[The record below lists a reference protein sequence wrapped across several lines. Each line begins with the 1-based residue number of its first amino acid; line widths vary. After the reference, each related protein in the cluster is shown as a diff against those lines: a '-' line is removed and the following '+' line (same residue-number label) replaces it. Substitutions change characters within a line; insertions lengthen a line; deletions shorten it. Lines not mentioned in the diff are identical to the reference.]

1 MSSTM
6 LTVKPLAFESLGV
19 RSMATFV
26 ETDDLAVLIDPGV
39 SLAPIRYGL
48 PPHPVEEQRMTACWD
63 EITAHA
69 ALSDV
74 LIVTHY
80 HYDHHDPYAPEL
92 YDGKVVYLKH
102 PEERINRS
110 QRGRAAFFLEQLAD
124 LPQTIEFADGNEFK
138 HGSTTIRFSP
148 AVFHGTNAKLGYV
161 VEVSIACGGEKLVFT
176 SDVEGPALAEQA
188 KFILQKEPDMLILDG
203 PMTYLLGFRY
213 SQQSL
218 ERSIEYI
225 TRIITETSVQEI
237 LIEHHF
243 MRDLKYKERIAD
255 AYASAAAEKVTVTTA
270 AEYLGREVDM
280 LEARRKE
287 LYQ

>member
-1 MSSTM
+1 M

-39 SLAPIRYGL
+39 SLAPSRYGL
-48 PPHPVEEQRMTACWD
+48 PPHPIEEQRMVTCWD
-63 EITAHA
+63 EIKAHA
-69 ALSDV
+69 AMSDV

-80 HYDHHDPYAPEL
+80 HYDHHDPYEPEL
-92 YDGKVVYLKH
+92 YEGKIVYLKH
-102 PEERINRS
+102 PEKQINRS

-124 LPQTIEFADGNEFK
+124 LPQTIEIADGNEFT

-161 VEVSIACGGEKLVFT
+161 VEVSIACGGKKLLFT
-176 SDVEGPALAEQA
+176 SDVEGPAVAEQA
-188 KFILQKEPDMLILDG
+188 EFVLQEKPDMLILDG
-203 PMTYLLGFRY
+203 PMTYMLGFRY
-213 SQQSL
+213 SQQNL
-218 ERSIEYI
+218 ARSIEHI
-225 TRIITETSVQEI
+225 NRIIMETPVRDI

-243 MRDLKYKERIAD
+243 MRDLNYKERIVD
-255 AYASAAAEKVTVTTA
+255 VYECAAAEKVTVTTA

>member
-1 MSSTM
+1 M

-48 PPHPVEEQRMTACWD
+48 PPHPVEEQRMADCWE
-63 EITAHA
+63 EIKAHA
-69 ALSDV
+69 AMSDV
-74 LIVTHY
+74 LIITHY
-80 HYDHHDPYAPEL
+80 HYDHHDPYEPAL
-92 YDGKVVYLKH
+92 YEGKVVYLKH
-102 PEERINRS
+102 PEEQINRS

-124 LPQTIEFADGNEFK
+124 LPQTVEIADGNEFK
-138 HGSTTIRFSP
+138 YGSTTIRFSP

-161 VEVSIACGGEKLVFT
+161 VEVSISCGGEKLVFT
-176 SDVEGPALAEQA
+176 SDVEGPAVAEQA
-188 KFILQKEPDMLILDG
+188 EFILQEEPDILILDG
-203 PMTYLLGFRY
+203 PMTYMLGFRY
-213 SQQSL
+213 SQQNL
-218 ERSIEYI
+218 ARSIEQI
-225 TRIITETSVQEI
+225 NRVITETSVRDI

-243 MRDLKYKERIAD
+243 MRDLNYKERITEV
-255 AYASAAAEKVTVTTA
+255 YACAAAENVTITNA

-287 LYQ
+287 LYR